1 MVCRVRRH
9 STVLRRL
16 HLRVNDEQI
25 RRVLGLLYQ
34 DDTLRTFA
42 SLVLGAT
49 DGLPPKALHRLASGG
64 LAACDENGTWRATP
78 ERFRELLRARAEPAE
93 ELTPEERVLRTFL
106 VDGRLTT
113 MGMKRD
119 KRLVVL
125 RYIVMVFEPGARYA
139 EKDVNVAL
147 RAFHDDYAA
156 LRRYLVDEG
165 LLSREGN
172 VYWRSGGPIEL

>member
-1 MVCRVRRH
+1 MVW
-9 STVLRRL
+9 
-16 HLRVNDEQI
+16 VNDDEI

-34 DDTLRTFA
+34 EDTLRTFA
-42 SLVLGAT
+42 ALVLGDD
-49 DGLPPKALHRLASGG
+49 DGQSPKALRKLAAGG
-64 LAACDENGTWRATP
+64 LAACDESGKWKATP

-93 ELTPEERVLRTFL
+93 ELSAEERVLRTFL

-113 MGMKRD
+113 MGMRRD

-125 RYIVMVFEPGARYA
+125 RYIAMVFEPGVRYP

-172 VYWRSGGPIEL
+172 VYWRSGGPVQI